1 MGTRHSPENCQ
12 VLVVTA
18 IYTVGAL
25 CAAKMCPDEIAIPT
39 QTTKC
44 SITVRNLPVS
54 TFVHKG
60 RLHYTLFISKKKRRP
75 TLGVFYWDHLSVR
88 LCRRQIDRPM

>member
-1 MGTRHSPENCQ
+1 M
-12 VLVVTA
+12 LVVTA

-60 RLHYTLFISKKKRRP
+60 RLHYCSSVKKETSADIRRFLLGPSVGSTLSP
-75 TLGVFYWDHLSVR
+75 T
-88 LCRRQIDRPM
+88 DRSANVNSALVAHTL